1 LFGEV
6 ANPHLPKAT
15 LMLEEVAQGL
25 HPFFHPFME
34 KKKLLGKK
42 SNINVQVEGDYN
54 HYIMILYL
62 EKVVQER

>member
-1 LFGEV
+1 
-6 ANPHLPKAT
+6 
-15 LMLEEVAQGL
+15 MLEEVAQGL